1 MSFSGR
7 ALFATQ
13 TQEDLSPTAAR
24 YALPFIVIQG
34 RDDLFTP
41 TPVAIE
47 YFEAVQAPRKELRII
62 EGAGHLALATHREE
76 FLAALESALAA
87 AR

>member
-47 YFEAVQAPRKELRII
+47 YFEAVQAPRKELPI
-62 EGAGHLALATHREE
+62 EGAGHFALATHREE